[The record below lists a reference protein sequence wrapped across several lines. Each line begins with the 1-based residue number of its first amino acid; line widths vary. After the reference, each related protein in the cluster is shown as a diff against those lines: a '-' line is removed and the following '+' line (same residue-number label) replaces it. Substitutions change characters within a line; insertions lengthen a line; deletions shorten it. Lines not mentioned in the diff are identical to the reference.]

1 MTACSRP
8 VCRSPLVSSV
18 VVALLAASVV
28 GCSSVPR
35 LVTEYRIDVQ
45 QGNVLTQ
52 DMVSQLRPG
61 LTKEQVRYIL
71 GTPLLTDV
79 FHGDRWDYIYRLQKG
94 KTGEVETRQFSVF
107 FVDGKLARVGGN
119 VVPAQGG
126 EAGADAVPQSKQQ
139 VIDLGSIPQD
149 GSAPMPPEEE
159 RGFFGKMLEKVGF

>member
-1 MTACSRP
+1 M
-8 VCRSPLVSSV
+8 V
-18 VVALLAASVV
+18 LLAVSVV

-149 GSAPMPPEEE
+149 GSAPVPPEEE